1 MRKSVVIAIGLL
13 ASACA
18 LGAGDAQD
26 VRSLA
31 PGAAPAA
38 ATLEDMK
45 PLLGDWVA
53 EGAAA
58 AFSPAVAGQ
67 IVGHLTLSMGDKPF
81 VAELW
86 IIRPEGASVLL
97 RQKHFGA
104 DLMPLQEPPRWLER
118 KLVAKGP
125 QALFFEDLTFM
136 RRAHRL
142 VMQVRIPGGAGRQ
155 PQVVTY
161 SFHRPG

>member
-1 MRKSVVIAIGLL
+1 MRTSLVSAIVLL
-13 ASACA
+13 ASAA
-18 LGAGDAQD
+18 AWAAGDDAQ
-26 VRSLA
+26 VRGLA
-31 PGAAPAA
+31 PGATPAA
-38 ATLEDMK
+38 ATLADMQ

-67 IVGHLTLSMGDKPF
+67 IVGHLTLAMNGRPF

-86 IIRPEGASVLL
+86 IIRAEGGSVLL

-104 DLMPLQEPPRWLER
+104 DLQPLQEPPRWLER

-125 QALFFEDLTFM
+125 HELFFEDLTFSN
-136 RRAHRL
+136 RAGRL
-142 VMQVRIPGGAGRQ
+142 SMKVKIPGGPGKE

-161 SFHRPG
+161 SFQRAH

>member
-13 ASACA
+13 VSACA
-18 LGAGDAQD
+18 LAAGDPQE

-31 PGAAPAA
+31 AGAAPAA
-38 ATLEDMK
+38 ATIDDMK
-45 PLLGDWVA
+45 PLLGDWVTD
-53 EGAAA
+53 GAAA
-58 AFSPAVAGQ
+58 AFSPAIAGQ

-81 VAELW
+81 VEELW
-86 IIRPEGASVLL
+86 IIRPEGSSVLL

-104 DLMPLQEPPRWLER
+104 DLLPLQEPPRWLER

-125 QALFFEDLTFM
+125 HELFFEDLTFSN
-136 RRAHRL
+136 RAQQL
-142 VMQVRIPGGAGRQ
+142 VMKVKIPGGPGKE

-161 SFHRPG
+161 SFHRPR